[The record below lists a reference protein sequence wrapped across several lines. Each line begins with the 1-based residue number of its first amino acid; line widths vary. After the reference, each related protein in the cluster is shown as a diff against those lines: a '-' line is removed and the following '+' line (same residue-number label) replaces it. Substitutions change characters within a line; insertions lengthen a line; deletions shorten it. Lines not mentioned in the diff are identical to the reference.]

1 MGSGSMS
8 LIHSRKPIMSW
19 IVRVTRPVPVLSL
32 ILLLSCNPGTR
43 EEPLARDF
51 LQSRLAEL
59 QLQTFNKQ
67 FEQVHAG
74 LDSLENLPDLNTEE
88 RYLILKTRLDLQF
101 AEYPKDIQVLKILDQ
116 MQELA
121 DPSLESGRSKLVWIS
136 VVRGK
141 WYLEQGYTDEAFHQF
156 YRGSRWLD
164 TTGKRCTD
172 FIYYQAM
179 ANMQFRQEDYKGAL
193 PFYKRALEVLDGC
206 EEIGAEW
213 YVRTQGNLDN
223 IGICYERMGYPDTAI
238 LYYDSALAFIEST
251 PFETTDTALDRRAI
265 GIIKGNRGGARAL
278 AGDYAGAEEDL
289 LNSIALN
296 SVKGGEYMDARIT
309 EIKLAHLYLNT
320 SRPDSAGQILNR
332 LLKNPLIQRNSLA
345 SMRLYSLYSEYLT
358 HNGEYEKALVAYR
371 HADSIRHEESGSN
384 QVNAAL
390 SLRERFD
397 EEARYDEL
405 NRLRES
411 DLEKDRVIALIAI
424 AAGLFI
430 ILLLVIW
437 GRSRNNREHIRE
449 LSQLNQEVQHSNQRL
464 QESLNALQE
473 SHEENKR
480 LTRIV
485 AHDLRNPI
493 AGILGAIYLLRLD
506 PPARPEV
513 DEVVNMVEESGQKA
527 LNLIQEILS
536 SESVKRNLHP
546 SMTPLD
552 QVIESSIRIH
562 KQDASRK
569 NIRFTSSLQKVRARI
584 DRDQIWRVLNN
595 LISNAIKFSHESAEI
610 RVFLRQKKEVAE
622 VRVEDDGIGVPIEL
636 RGNLF
641 ETKEGIG
648 RTGTDGEPSYGLGL
662 AICRQIVEAHAGR
675 IYFEENPRGGS
686 SFIIELPL

>member
-1 MGSGSMS
+1 MS

-19 IVRVTRPVPVLSL
+19 IVRVTRPVSVLLL
-32 ILLLSCNPGTR
+32 ILVFSCNPGAR
-43 EEPLARDF
+43 EEPAVRDF
-51 LQSRLAEL
+51 LQSHLLEL
-59 QLQTFNKQ
+59 QFQTFHKQ
-67 FEQVHAG
+67 FEQVHAR

-88 RYLILKTRLDLQF
+88 RYQILKTRLDLQF

-136 VVRGK
+136 VIGGK

-164 TTGKRCTD
+164 TSGKRCTD

-206 EEIGAEW
+206 EEMGAEW

-238 LYYDSALAFIEST
+238 LYYDSALAFIQST
-251 PFETTDTALDRRAI
+251 PFETTDTALDRRASA
-265 GIIKGNRGGARAL
+265 IIKGNRGGARAL

-296 SVKGGEYMDARIT
+296 SAKGGEYMDARIT

-320 SRPDSAGQILNR
+320 GRPDSAGLILNR
-332 LLKNPLIQRNSLA
+332 LLKNPRIQRNSLA

-390 SLRERFD
+390 SLKERFD

-506 PPARPEV
+506 PSARPEV
-513 DEVVNMVEESGQKA
+513 EEVVTMVEESGQKA

-562 KQDASRK
+562 IQDASRK
-569 NIRFTSSLQKVRARI
+569 NIRFTSSLQKVQARI

-595 LISNAIKFSHESAEI
+595 LISNAIKFSRESAEI

-622 VRVEDDGIGVPIEL
+622 IRVEDDGIGVPIEL
-636 RGNLF
+636 RENLF

-648 RTGTDGEPSYGLGL
+648 RAGTDGEPSFGLGL
-662 AICRQIVEAHAGR
+662 AICRQIVEAHAGK